1 MQTPCKRCANTM
13 QTLCKP
19 CANSMQTLCKRYAN
33 AVQTP
38 CKPCANPV
46 QTPCKR
52 CANTMQTLCKR
63 RANAV
68 QTPCKRCANSV
79 QTLCKRLT
87 NPVQKPG
94 ANPTSTA
101 RPGGPRRPGGGGG
114 RARTPGSRGGHG
126 PVSPQ
131 ALLQGGASALEPPG
145 LLPRGLS
152 QEQPRPP
159 RHRRAAP
166 RKRPR
171 SRKAAAAPA
180 WAAHYEVQAGA
191 SRDGILAEADG
202 TIRGWAE
209 SRLNA
214 TSPLSYDPASGGFRV
229 ARPGLYYLYSQAHF
243 DEAGTAYLK
252 LEVAVGGALALR
264 CLEQLPPP
272 RPGDAGARLRGCR
285 LGGLLALP
293 PAAPLALRT
302 LPRVR
307 LKPEPYLTY
316 FGLFQV
322 R

>member
-1 MQTPCKRCANTM
+1 MG
-13 QTLCKP
+13 
-19 CANSMQTLCKRYAN
+19 
-33 AVQTP
+33 
-38 CKPCANPV
+38 
-46 QTPCKR
+46 
-52 CANTMQTLCKR
+52 
-63 RANAV
+63 
-68 QTPCKRCANSV
+68 
-79 QTLCKRLT
+79 RLRGS
-87 NPVQKPG
+87 G
-94 ANPTSTA
+94 ALRGA
-101 RPGGPRRPGGGGG
+101 RLVLLGSAAGAALSLAGLSLGLALGAW
-114 RARTPGSRGGHG
+114 ARGAAPAA
-126 PVSPQ
+126 Q